1 MRWQGPAGPLDSE
14 RRWSAA
20 RRLLHDDTLD
30 TGDRFAGLLLLLYAQ
45 KIATIT
51 QLTEDHLDDSD
62 QHMRIIFGTVP
73 IVLPEPVAEIARQ
86 LVINRRGKARTGA
99 PQQVPWLFPGGLPR
113 RPIGDDALG
122 QRLHRIGVNPRQ
134 DRSTALFTLA
144 TEIPAAIMARMLG
157 IHIGVAVQ

>member
-1 MRWQGPAGPLDSE
+1 M
-14 RRWSAA
+14 
-20 RRLLHDDTLD
+20 
-30 TGDRFAGLLLLLYAQ
+30 LLLLYAQ